1 MMKHCFIISKFG
13 NMQSKDLDYREGDAF
28 LKFIKNAL
36 EPPKENIPK
45 KSIHQDYKVQPVND
59 DRTTKNIPDKIFE
72 HIIKADLVIANLQP
86 NKFPECSD
94 HYAYNANVFYETGL
108 RHSLNL
114 PIIHFIEKQYI
125 GKPQFPFDL
134 KGYNTFGYEIKDD
147 TIVFDT
153 KALYETLDTIYNDKK
168 LWPFSRILREERGVC
183 YYDIIKGFYYLIN
196 WKESQKLEVEAD
208 EVYSVT
214 SNLNWTLFNYPKL
227 VNNII
232 NKAQNKGKNRYRFI
246 FVRDEHDNRNNQ
258 RILEAYI
265 KKDKIVLKDLHN
277 IDIDKHIQLVS
288 ITEAEFNQACN
299 IKDSDEEP
307 MLPKPVDIVLYI
319 ETTDLEQEIG
329 KRKYLVMSV
338 NKVPWNITNDDLIKN
353 YDVVFK
359 DRQHIEVVEKW
370 FNHIW
375 LKLTANN
382 PSTIGKMLLWF
393 KHIWLKLTSKDI
405 DK

>member
-1 MMKHCFIISKFG
+1 MMKHCFIISKVG

-72 HIIKADLVIANLQP
+72 HIIKADLVIANLQA

-168 LWPFSRILREERGVC
+168 LWPFSRILR
-183 YYDIIKGFYYLIN
+183 
-196 WKESQKLEVEAD
+196 
-208 EVYSVT
+208 
-214 SNLNWTLFNYPKL
+214 
-227 VNNII
+227 
-232 NKAQNKGKNRYRFI
+232 
-246 FVRDEHDNRNNQ
+246 
-258 RILEAYI
+258 
-265 KKDKIVLKDLHN
+265 
-277 IDIDKHIQLVS
+277 
-288 ITEAEFNQACN
+288 
-299 IKDSDEEP
+299 
-307 MLPKPVDIVLYI
+307 
-319 ETTDLEQEIG
+319 
-329 KRKYLVMSV
+329 
-338 NKVPWNITNDDLIKN
+338 
-353 YDVVFK
+353 
-359 DRQHIEVVEKW
+359 
-370 FNHIW
+370 
-375 LKLTANN
+375 
-382 PSTIGKMLLWF
+382 
-393 KHIWLKLTSKDI
+393 
-405 DK
+405 